1 MLTKYFDT
9 LRRRWIIA
17 TVCAL
22 ATFALS
28 APFLMGLP
36 KLYRGSAT
44 LMVEGQPAETAQ
56 NLEPV
61 PVDLRLQAIKQEA
74 LSRARLSAL
83 IDQFNLYPELRG
95 KTSVD
100 SVIGK
105 LQRDI
110 KVENL
115 SNEPVNGQLSTVA
128 FRLSYVGKD
137 PKTAADVTNALAS
150 FYIAQND
157 QMRSRQASASVE
169 VLADRLASMKKQLD
183 EQEGKVRDYVSKSVG
198 ALPQQLDANLGA
210 LQRYNMQLQ
219 QLTIQQMGLTEHRQS
234 LQGQIAEVQNTPR
247 VEPLDPN
254 SAAAQLV
261 EAKKQLAALGGTDK
275 HPDVPGLKSRIATL
289 EKQVAAEAAA
299 RQNAEGAK
307 SPAQALTASLAET
320 DAQLAHVNQEIASL
334 RDTIKNYEQRVAAGP
349 AQMPQFTALT
359 SDAQAT
365 REQYETLQKRYEEA
379 QLAERAETGKSG
391 QQFRILDAAQP
402 PTGPSG
408 PTPGRLIVL
417 AAILAIVIGIAAA
430 GIAESLDTSFHTVD
444 DVRAFTKVPV
454 LVSIPQIRTAR
465 DRWRGFAQSGAAA
478 AAGAAVLV
486 GVAMFAFSYAHRS
499 EELARLLLRLG

>member
-1 MLTKYFDT
+1 
-9 LRRRWIIA
+9 
-17 TVCAL
+17 
-22 ATFALS
+22 
-28 APFLMGLP
+28 
-36 KLYRGSAT
+36 
-44 LMVEGQPAETAQ
+44 
-56 NLEPV
+56 
-61 PVDLRLQAIKQEA
+61 
-74 LSRARLSAL
+74 
-83 IDQFNLYPELRG
+83 
-95 KTSVD
+95 
-100 SVIGK
+100 
-105 LQRDI
+105 
-110 KVENL
+110 
-115 SNEPVNGQLSTVA
+115 
-128 FRLSYVGKD
+128 
-137 PKTAADVTNALAS
+137 
-150 FYIAQND
+150 
-157 QMRSRQASASVE
+157 
-169 VLADRLASMKKQLD
+169 
-183 EQEGKVRDYVSKSVG
+183 
-198 ALPQQLDANLGA
+198 
-210 LQRYNMQLQ
+210 
-219 QLTIQQMGLTEHRQS
+219 MGLTEHRQS
-234 LQGQIAEVQNTPR
+234 LQGQIAEVQSTPR

-275 HPDVPGLKSRIATL
+275 HPDVPGLKARIATL
-289 EKQVAAEAAA
+289 EKQVAVEASAK
-299 RQNAEGAK
+299 QNADGAK
-307 SPAQALTASLAET
+307 SPAQALTASLSET

-334 RDTIKNYEQRVAAGP
+334 RETIKNYEQRVAAGP

-379 QLAERAETGKSG
+379 RLAERAETGQSG

-408 PTPGRLIVL
+408 PTRGRLIIL

-465 DRWRGFAQSGAAA
+465 DRWRGFAQSGVAA